1 MANIKTPRTVS
12 AVHGV
17 DPQLLVEKIIRERIY
32 ESAFYRGSCDT
43 LDFDALHKV
52 ATTLNYIGGT
62 FANTKPVPF
71 ICILLKLLQIQP
83 SPENVDKLIHDSNKY
98 VVALGLFYA
107 RLVRDAKTCYSR
119 IEGFLLDYRKLR
131 HRQLDGTFTLMHFDE
146 FADNL
151 LRLDRFCGII
161 LPRIAKRKFLEETG
175 MLDKVSMKT

>member
-1 MANIKTPRTVS
+1 MANIKTPKTVS

-17 DPQLLVEKIIRERIY
+17 DPQLLIEKIIRERIY
-32 ESAFYRGSCDT
+32 ESPFYRSNCDT

-83 SPENVDKLIHDSNKY
+83 SPEDVDKLIHDPNKY
-98 VVALGLFYA
+98 VAALGLFYV
-107 RLVRDAKTCYSR
+107 RLVRDAKTCYSM
-119 IEGFLLDYRKLR
+119 IEAFLSDYRRLR

-161 LPRIAKRKFLEETG
+161 LPRITKRKVLEDAGT
-175 MLDKVSMKT
+175 LDKISMKT

>member
-1 MANIKTPRTVS
+1 MANIKTPKSVS

-17 DPQLLVEKIIRERIY
+17 DPQMLIEKIIRERIY
-32 ESAFYRGSCDT
+32 ESTFYRNNCDT
-43 LDFDALHKV
+43 LDFDALYKV
-52 ATTLNYIGGT
+52 ATSLDHFGGT

-83 SPENVDKLIHDSNKY
+83 SPENVDRLLHDTNKY

-107 RLVRDAKTCYSR
+107 RLVRDSRTCYSM
-119 IEGFLLDYRKLR
+119 IEAFLFDYRKLR
-131 HRQLDGTFTLMHFDE
+131 HRQLDGTFALMHFDE

-161 LPRIAKRKFLEETG
+161 LPRLAKRKLLEEAG
-175 MLDKVSMKT
+175 VLGKIPMKI